1 MYNYSKEKRGIAMIK
16 AITKLRKRT
25 IILVIVEGLLLGL
38 ISLFYYLNLFNFQE
52 IFVPPV
58 IFSVAIGVVFF
69 NLFVFIFITARINK
83 LRKKNTFE
91 LVNLLGGDV
100 KEAYNFG
107 MLGLV
112 VVDNDFNVTWAS
124 ELFKERRLLIIDKN
138 ILAWKPELIRL
149 VELSEVLADNVEDT
163 IKVEI
168 ESRNYEVKYLSKAG
182 IFLFKDITEFE
193 YLFDSNQATAPVL
206 GVVVIDNFVDIVVK
220 GEHSNP
226 IFGTVNSLILEY
238 FSNYGVLL
246 KQYREDA
253 YLLILNKENF
263 DKLYA
268 DNFSI
273 LQKIKDKTSNQD
285 YQISLSMAFAYNFP
299 DVLKLNE
306 LVLNAIDT
314 AMARGGDQVVI
325 ARYGEESEFIGG
337 ATSQA
342 EKRNKTAIRLYADTI
357 FRHIREAKNVLIMT
371 HTDTDFDAL
380 GASLGLKAMA
390 DYVKKTQKG
399 TKVQFQPA
407 RIVYEHNLTELKT
420 RMAVNKMFTKQ
431 EMNDMFISPEEIDD
445 QKGTAS
451 LVNSG
456 TLLIIADVSCPQLTL
471 HPKLLER
478 VDKVIVIDH
487 HRRTDEFIDQRLYD
501 YIETSAS
508 STCEIVTELLHY
520 GNTPNFVLPP
530 KYATFMLAGIYLDT
544 NYFRTKTTGSRTFLA
559 SMVLEDWGADVM
571 TADDFLKDNVE
582 EYALITKIMNSMT
595 TLSVGIV
602 FLRADETDIV
612 TPETLSKV
620 ANQSMHIKGI
630 QASFVIG
637 YTAPK
642 VVKVSGRSNGEIN
655 VQFLLEKV
663 GGGGHQASA
672 AAVFTD
678 KTLDDVQ
685 EILEDVIN
693 QNLSQAKVVGGKK
706 GG

>member
-1 MYNYSKEKRGIAMIK
+1 MIK
-16 AITKLRKRT
+16 A
-25 IILVIVEGLLLGL
+25 
-38 ISLFYYLNLFNFQE
+38 
-52 IFVPPV
+52 
-58 IFSVAIGVVFF
+58 
-69 NLFVFIFITARINK
+69 INK
-83 LRKKNTFE
+83 LRKRAIIIAVIEVLLLVFVNLAYFLDIFNTGAFFTPIVVFIFSAAIIFINLVILVLLTMRLSTIRKKSTFE
-91 LVNLLGGDV
+91 LVTLLGGDV

-112 VVDNDFNVTWAS
+112 VVDQDFNVTWAS
-124 ELFKERRLLIIDKN
+124 EMFKERRLLVIDKN
-138 ILAWKPELIRL
+138 ILTWKPELTRL
-149 VELSEVLADNVEDT
+149 VELSEALAENVDDT

-182 IFLFKDITEFE
+182 IFLFKDVTEFE
-193 YLFDSNQATAPVL
+193 YLFDSNQANAPVL
-206 GVVVIDNFVDIVVK
+206 GVIVIDNFVDIVVK
-220 GEHSNP
+220 GDHSNP
-226 IFGTVNSLILEY
+226 VFSIVNSLILEY
-238 FSNYGVLL
+238 CSNFGILL
-246 KQYREDA
+246 RQFREDA
-253 YLLILNKENF
+253 YLLILNKQGF
-263 DKLYA
+263 DKIYT
-268 DNFSI
+268 DKFSL
-273 LQKIKDKTSNQD
+273 LQKIKDRTVNMD

-371 HTDTDFDAL
+371 HTDTDLDAL
-380 GASLGLKAMA
+380 GSSLGIKAMA
-390 DYVKKTQKG
+390 DFVKKTQKG
-399 TKVQFQPA
+399 AKYQFQPA
-407 RIVYEHNLTELKT
+407 RIVYNQNLTESKT
-420 RMAVNKMFTKQ
+420 KIAVNRMFTKQ
-431 EMNDMFISPEEIDD
+431 EINEIFITPDEIDD
-445 QKGTAS
+445 QKGSNS

-456 TLLIIADVSCPQLTL
+456 TLLIIGDVSRPTLTL
-471 HPKLLER
+471 YPKLLER
-478 VDKVIVIDH
+478 VDKVMIIDH

-520 GNTPNFVLPP
+520 GNTPNFVLPN

-582 EYALITKIMNSMT
+582 EYALITKIMANMK
-595 TLSVGIV
+595 TLSVGVV
-602 FLRADETDIV
+602 FLKADETDIV

-620 ANQSMHIKGI
+620 ANQSMRIKGI
-630 QASFVIG
+630 QAAFVIG
-637 YTAPK
+637 YTGPRQ
-642 VVKVSGRSNGEIN
+642 VKISARSDGEVN
-655 VQFLLEKV
+655 VQYILERI

-672 AAVFTD
+672 AALFND
-678 KTLDDVQ
+678 RNLNDVQ
-685 EILEDVIN
+685 ELLEEAIN
-693 QNLSQAKVVGGKK
+693 QNLSKAKVIGGKK
-706 GG
+706 AV